1 MAYDNNNYTRESG
14 SSRDSGTYRSS
25 GASRGSNTYRSREAA
40 RRTGTTSRTGATR
53 STSSA
58 RAQANSTE
66 KKRNKEVEKK
76 RKAAVKANRKGK
88 TVRVVVRISLTVL
101 VIAICVVAF
110 LITYKLFYDV
120 PMDENNKTK
129 IEITIPEEGIT
140 DEEIAQFLLENGC
153 IKDARIYKYRTY
165 IYDAN
170 YVPGTYKVSPSYT
183 TEKIINILSG
193 YDYSDGTMEED

>member
-1 MAYDNNNYTRESG
+1 MDYNNTRNTRNTGNTSNA
-14 SSRDSGTYRSS
+14 RS
-25 GASRGSNTYRSREAA
+25 AA
-40 RRTGTTSRTGATR
+40 AER
-53 STSSA
+53 A
-58 RAQANSTE
+58 RANSTA

-88 TVRVVVRISLTVL
+88 AARVIVRISLTVL

-110 LITYKLFYDV
+110 LATYKLFYDV
-120 PMDENNKTK
+120 PMDEDNKTK
-129 IEITIPEEGIT
+129 IEYTIPEEGIT
-140 DEEIAQFLLENGC
+140 DEEVAEFLVENGL

-165 IYDAN
+165 IYDAK
-170 YVPGTYKVSPSYT
+170 YVPGTYKLSPSYT